1 MIFETSLTTKF
12 KIMKISKLPSLIYLF
27 VLFLATT
34 NSFSQRLINANEVTP
49 AFLKETFDNAY
60 IEVLEVKDTYIKVKD
75 VYAIYLDIDA
85 NKRYITLSGVYNLV
99 EGANKRDALELVN
112 KLNTEVALIKA
123 YYSESTNSITYYY
136 YFWTEGGFTQ
146 KSLIGAL
153 RLYKTALSL
162 SLDKDTS
169 KLIK

>member
-1 MIFETSLTTKF
+1 
-12 KIMKISKLPSLIYLF
+12 MKTLKLSSIIYLF
-27 VLFLATT
+27 VLFFVTT
-34 NSFSQRLINANEVTP
+34 NSFSQKVINANEVTP

-75 VYAIYLDIDA
+75 VYTIYLDIDA
-85 NKRYITLSGVYNLV
+85 NKRFVTLSGVYNLV
-99 EGANKRDALELVN
+99 EGTNKRDALDLVN
-112 KLNTEVALIKA
+112 KLNAEVALIKV
-123 YYSESTNSITYYY
+123 YYSESTNTITYYY

-153 RLYKTALSL
+153 RLYKTALNL
-162 SLDKDTS
+162 CIEKDTK

>member
-1 MIFETSLTTKF
+1 
-12 KIMKISKLPSLIYLF
+12 MKTLKLSSVVYLF

-49 AFLKETFDNAY
+49 AFLKETFDNAF
-60 IEVLEVKDTYIKVKD
+60 IEVQEVKDTYIKIKD
-75 VYAIYLDIDA
+75 VFSIYLDIDA
-85 NKRYITLSGVYNLV
+85 NKRFITLSGVYNLV
-99 EGANKRDALELVN
+99 EGTSKKDALELVN
-112 KLNTEVALIKA
+112 KLNAEVALIKV
-123 YYSESTNSITYYY
+123 YYSESSNSITYYY

-153 RLYKTALSL
+153 RLYKTALNL
-162 SLDKDTS
+162 CLDKDTA

>member
-1 MIFETSLTTKF
+1 
-12 KIMKISKLPSLIYLF
+12 MKTLKLFSVVYLF
-27 VLFLATT
+27 ALFLITT
-34 NSFSQRLINANEVTP
+34 NSYSQKLINASEVTSS
-49 AFLKETFDNAY
+49 FLKETFDNAF
-60 IEVLEVKDTYIKVKD
+60 IEVQEVKDTYIRVKD
-75 VYAIYLDIDA
+75 GYSIYLNIDA

-99 EGANKRDALELVN
+99 EGVSKKDALELVN
-112 KLNTEVALIKA
+112 KLNTEVALIKV

-153 RLYKTALSL
+153 RLYKTALNL
-162 SLDKDTS
+162 CLDKDTA